1 MKKVLKIFIIILLI
15 LICSSQTIYAM
26 KLEQLNGNSDRDI
39 TPIENAG
46 NGIIKV
52 CTTIGSI
59 VSVLVLIALGIKY
72 MFGSV
77 EEKAT
82 YKKTLLPYFIGAIL
96 VFAGSTIASVIYNIF
111 K

>member
-1 MKKVLKIFIIILLI
+1 MKKILKIFIIILLF
-15 LICSSQTIYAM
+15 TVFFYNNIYAM
-26 KLEQLNGNSDRDI
+26 NIEDLDGGTPDNLDDI
-39 TPIENAG
+39 NNAG
-46 NGIIKV
+46 NAIITV
-52 CTTIGSI
+52 CTTVGSI

-72 MFGSV
+72 MLGSV

-96 VFAGSTIASVIYNIF
+96 VFAGSTIVSIIYNIF